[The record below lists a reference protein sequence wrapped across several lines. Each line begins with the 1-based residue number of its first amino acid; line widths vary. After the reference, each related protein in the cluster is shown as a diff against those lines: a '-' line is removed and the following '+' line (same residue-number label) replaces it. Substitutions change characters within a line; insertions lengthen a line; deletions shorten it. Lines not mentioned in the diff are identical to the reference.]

1 MQAVPVRTN
10 VAAMMKTHTQRI
22 LLVDADEALCELLTR
37 FLGDAGYRVSVLHR
51 AAQLAVDIRSAMP
64 DLVVMERRF
73 ADFDG
78 FTALKQLRG
87 HGDAT
92 PVIVM
97 SSLADAIDRVI
108 GLELGADDYL
118 AKPFVPSELLAR
130 IRAVLR
136 RTLAGTQ
143 ADAPI
148 TPGYAQY
155 KQPDVCFG
163 PYRMVY
169 ASRTVLRDGVPQCL
183 TESQFA
189 LLAVFAQR
197 PMATLSRNRIAA
209 LLQGGIRESSV
220 NVAIA
225 RLREMLPCDPAQ
237 PHWIRTVRGE
247 GYRFVPDP
255 AHTMSVVGSSFDPE
269 S

>member
-1 MQAVPVRTN
+1 MIGVQDMRVGTKARAETT
-10 VAAMMKTHTQRI
+10 ARSQRI
-22 LLVDADEALCELLTR
+22 LVVDSDRAVCEMLEG
-37 FLGDAGYRVSVLHR
+37 FLGDAGFRVTVQPM
-51 AAQLAVDIRSAMP
+51 AGQLAADIRTTLP
-64 DLVVMERRF
+64 DLVLMERRF
-73 ADFDG
+73 PDLDG

-97 SSLADAIDRVI
+97 STLADAIDRVI

-136 RTLAGTQ
+136 RTLAGAL
-143 ADAPI
+143 ADTSCASA
-148 TPGYAQY
+148 YAHAR
-155 KQPDVCFG
+155 QPDLSFG
-163 PYRMVY
+163 PYRVVFS
-169 ASRTVLRDGVPQCL
+169 SRTLLRDGVPQRL
-183 TESQFA
+183 TESQFS

-197 PMATLSRNRIAA
+197 PLVTLTRNRLAV
-209 LLQGGIRESSV
+209 LMQGGIRESSV
-220 NVAIA
+220 NVAIT
-225 RLREMLPCDPAQ
+225 RLRELLPCEPSQ

-255 AHTMSVVGSSFDPE
+255 AGE
-269 S
+269 G